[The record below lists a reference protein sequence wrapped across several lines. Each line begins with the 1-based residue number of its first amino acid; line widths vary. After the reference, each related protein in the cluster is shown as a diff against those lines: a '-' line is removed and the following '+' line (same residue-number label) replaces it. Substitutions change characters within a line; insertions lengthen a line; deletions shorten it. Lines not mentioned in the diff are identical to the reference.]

1 MTSGKVGGPH
11 RADDPQVQVD
21 QSVILSEIATLEL
34 NDAADQSAEKR
45 KAERN
50 RRKKLN
56 ARKNKAEKA
65 RQEFEE
71 RELLGSA
78 SQDTKIPSS
87 VGSGKVSKS
96 LASDCFDGSSS
107 IDCVVGSPVL
117 AQEKTEVY
125 FSNAMFEIKATP
137 GKGLGVFAAQD
148 IKKETEVLREAPLMK
163 CGLNW
168 LLKEAFFMS
177 LNEEKKNVLKSL
189 HSHCSCNENPCR
201 ETTLMKIYDVN
212 SFDIINDKPER
223 TNYIYHFASRINHE
237 CLPNMARGNTKNGE
251 LVFTTVRDIKRGEEL
266 TTFYQVPFGTTLARR
281 KILLSKYGF
290 TCMCKACI
298 NNKVLNNYG
307 ETLKYAPWIIAKESG
322 SEILNKPTLEEMQ
335 TAKEVESWYESVSQ
349 AAEKAVKCMT
359 IAIGSDLLQSQST
372 QERRHL
378 IVENTL
384 QVFDDFLRKNNPY
397 GLSDE
402 VISAY
407 RYRASILTFRAAKQV
422 FNSIV
427 RGVGISVEEF

>member
-1 MTSGKVGGPH
+1 MTPGKADGAH
-11 RADDPQVQVD
+11 RVDDPQVEID

-34 NDAADQSAEKR
+34 NDAAGQSTEKR

-50 RRKKLN
+50 RRKKVN

-71 RELLGSA
+71 QEMLGSV
-78 SQDTKIPSS
+78 SQDAKIPSS
-87 VGSGKVSKS
+87 VGSGKTSKS

-107 IDCVVGSPVL
+107 IDCVVGSSAL
-117 AQEKTEVY
+117 AQEKTKVPEKVSG
-125 FSNAMFEIKATP
+125 FSPHKISKKA
-137 GKGLGVFAAQD
+137 
-148 IKKETEVLREAPLMK
+148 TEVLREAPLMK

-177 LNEEKKNVLKSL
+177 LNEEKKNVLMSL

-212 SFDIINDKPER
+212 SFDIVNDKPER

-237 CLPNMARGNTKNGE
+237 CLPNMARGNTKNGD
-251 LVFTTVRDIKRGEEL
+251 LVFSAVRDIERGGEL
-266 TTFYQVPFGTTLARR
+266 AAFYQVPFGTTLARR

-290 TCMCKACI
+290 TYI
-298 NNKVLNNYG
+298 NKVLNRCG
-307 ETLKYAPWIIAKESG
+307 EILKYSPWIIANESG

-335 TAKEVESWYESVSQ
+335 TAKQVESWFKSVSQ
-349 AAEKAVKCMT
+349 AAEKAEEDMT
-359 IAIGSDLLQSQST
+359 IAISIDLLRSQST

-378 IVENTL
+378 IVENTV
-384 QVFDDFLRKNNPY
+384 QIFDDFLRRNNPY
-397 GLSDE
+397 ELSDE

-407 RYRASILTFRAAKQV
+407 RYRATILTFRAAKQV
-422 FNSIV
+422 FDNMG
-427 RGVGISVEEF
+427 REMGISPEEF